1 MSTQAKID
9 GVARSAARLRWIVI
23 GALIVMLSL
32 YVAARFHL
40 QLGRVHVE
48 YFVHG
53 SSSASAQLIGDG
65 TVILLGVAVIHLILM
80 LGRIARG
87 ELFSAG
93 VVRNFR
99 GFALWLLLMA
109 VLGMVGPFVAELAAP
124 RLTGHHLIRIAVD
137 LREVLTLGI
146 TLLLFL
152 FASLLERARR
162 LDEEMRE
169 FV

>member
-1 MSTQAKID
+1 MSRQAKID
-9 GVARSAARLRWIVI
+9 DVARSAARLRWIVI
-23 GALIVMLSL
+23 GALAVMLFL
-32 YVAARFHL
+32 YVAARFDL
-40 QLGRVHVE
+40 QLGRAHVE

-53 SSSASAQLIGDG
+53 SSSPFASLIGDG
-65 TVILLGVAVIHLILM
+65 TVVLLGVAVAHLILM

-109 VLGMVGPFVAELAAP
+109 VFGMVGPIVVELAAP
-124 RLTGHHLIRIAVD
+124 QVAGHHLIRIAID

-152 FASLLERARR
+152 LASLLERARR
-162 LDEEMRE
+162 LDEEVRE